1 GPGGP
6 AALAAG
12 PASRGG
18 RRPSRVGRGFFFAN
32 PFDEGTKR
40 DDLVCN
46 LWQEKFLPKGRS
58 GETFTVV
65 EFEPV
70 KGESIPF
77 LRPERNNGL
86 DWYLQRY
93 IGVCRSE
100 PERENRAYIAAN
112 AKGTGFITSDFL
124 LWRKIDKTTKLAG
137 EGTDIVMFCEG
148 LRANAELFVT
158 RGVLWELVEQLARSR
173 TGSGCLEGTGSGGST
188 KMETLQSVAVAGQ
201 WQAGNG
207 SLKMR
212 DPACSSSKV
221 SGSPTGTGQAGAK
234 RGGDVQEIWLEQR
247 WQLMVAATLLWKLD
261 SYTDI
266 AFMFVARDCGSSLWW
281 ASLATCGFVVIFGQL
296 FLSTSCSC
304 RDCERELPPS
314 FGFVLLDFKLVNH
327 AVKQV
332 LPFDPDASDLPVAR
346 PVTLRTVAHLLSLLK
361 IMGDIAQVSIQL
373 IYYKNAEAPHAFV
386 VLSILANVLHG
397 TLACGTLGQE
407 WLQDELATQS
417 SGLQTGTALR
427 PMSPLPSTLLMRDDV
442 LQVQLQG
449 ASVKGRGQAASGAAR
464 QASLH
469 GATDP
474 APRNGAAGSRRRRS
488 PSPPAEM
495 SLLEDQDGEPMA
507 DLLL

>member
-1 GPGGP
+1 MDELCVNMGGY
-6 AALAAG
+6 G
-12 PASRGG
+12 
-18 RRPSRVGRGFFFAN
+18 GFFWMLIRHHFAWWLLIIVVPALFLDHHRCEARL
-32 PFDEGTKR
+32 PFFAW
-40 DDLVCN
+40 LVYGAT
-46 LWQEKFLPKGRS
+46 LVAML
-58 GETFTVV
+58 TVSLLLELSV
-65 EFEPV
+65 V
-70 KGESIPF
+70 QR
-77 LRPERNNGL
+77 LGL
-86 DWYLQRY
+86 L
-93 IGVCRSE
+93 
-100 PERENRAYIAAN
+100 
-112 AKGTGFITSDFL
+112 
-124 LWRKIDKTTKLAG
+124 
-137 EGTDIVMFCEG
+137 
-148 LRANAELFVT
+148 
-158 RGVLWELVEQLARSR
+158 
-173 TGSGCLEGTGSGGST
+173 
-188 KMETLQSVAVAGQ
+188 
-201 WQAGNG
+201 
-207 SLKMR
+207 
-212 DPACSSSKV
+212 
-221 SGSPTGTGQAGAK
+221 
-234 RGGDVQEIWLEQR
+234 RGGDLQEIWLERR

-281 ASLATCGFVVIFGQL
+281 ASLATFGFVVIFGQL

-361 IMGDIAQVSIQL
+361 IMGDVAQVSIQL
-373 IYYKNAEAPHAFV
+373 IYYKNAEAPQAFV
-386 VLSILANVLHG
+386 VLSILASVLHG
-397 TLACGTLGQE
+397 TLACGTLVQE

-427 PMSPLPSTLLMRDDV
+427 PMSPLPSTPLMRDDV
-442 LQVQLQG
+442 LQVQMQG
-449 ASVKGRGQAASGAAR
+449 ASIKGRGQAASGAAR